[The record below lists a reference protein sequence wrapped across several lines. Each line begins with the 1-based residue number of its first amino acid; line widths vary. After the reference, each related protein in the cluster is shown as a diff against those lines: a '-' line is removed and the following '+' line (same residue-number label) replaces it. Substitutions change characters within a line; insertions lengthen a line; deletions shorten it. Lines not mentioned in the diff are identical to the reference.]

1 MSQGLRSVTPMSLR
15 DTFRRLFATAAP
27 AAVPA
32 PVAPPGPGYAVVP
45 RTLEPPVHPLAFLA
59 RQALIAQV
67 ISGPDTPLIDK
78 AVFVATPFVV
88 TAAAVHGAQ
97 QAVARG
103 QAPPAPRPGR
113 AAPGR
118 RP

>member
-1 MSQGLRSVTPMSLR
+1 MSLR
-15 DTFRRLFATAAP
+15 DTFRRLFATSAP
-27 AAVPA
+27 ATTPVPA
-32 PVAPPGPGYAVVP
+32 RAPTPAPTAPPGPGYAVVP
-45 RTLEPPVHPLAFLA
+45 RTLDPPVHPLAFLA
-59 RQALIAQV
+59 RQALIARV
-67 ISGPDTPLIDK
+67 ISGRDTPLLDQ
-78 AVFVATPFVV
+78 AVFLATPFVV

-113 AAPGR
+113 TAPGR